1 MRTLMIQKLAYH
13 LADFTPRLQSNNR
26 AIYQYCPIPLITYP
40 LLEAGLE
47 KNPGLKKPA
56 QWVFWGVF
64 GFLGFFYFFYFI
76 YIYIC
81 PEERVVFSV
90 SRTLFGASRL

>member
-47 KNPGLKKPA
+47 KNLFFLTQSNG
-56 QWVFWGVF
+56 FFGFF
-64 GFLGFFYFFYFI
+64 GFLGFFLGILGFLFFVLFFI
-76 YIYIC
+76 YL
-81 PEERVVFSV
+81 PRRESF
-90 SRTLFGASRL
+90 